1 MPDLVNA
8 FFEERLGQL
17 FDLAGIV
24 ERLIGGLAAHTCTDE
39 RERLAERPAMRE
51 SRRVFRSQTS
61 PRRRAIHL
69 YPEAT
74 PELGPCRRIKGLRL
88 VPLADLVRRKLTR
101 FRFKDQMHLKH
112 LDEAGLITPAGCM

>member
-17 FDLAGIV
+17 FDLARIV

-61 PRRRAIHL
+61 PPRGSIYL
-69 YPEAT
+69 CPEAT
-74 PELGPCRRIKGLRL
+74 PELGPCQRIKGPRLAGSGLR
-88 VPLADLVRRKLTR
+88 TR
-101 FRFKDQMHLKH
+101 C
-112 LDEAGLITPAGCM
+112 I